1 LTGTRLLPDPMH
13 PLEVTAGVSVSQILA
28 EKYRVERVIGA
39 GGMGVVVA
47 ARHLELDEQVAIK
60 FLLPEVLA
68 DAATVAR
75 FFREA
80 KAVAR
85 IKSEHVARVFDVGRL
100 PNGAPYMVMEYLEG
114 SDLSAWL
121 AAEGALPVQQAVDF
135 ILQACV
141 AIAEAH
147 ALGIVHRDLKPAN
160 LFCVRRSDGQFAIKV
175 LDFGI
180 SKMSDAER
188 GGMSFTQTTAMMGS
202 PLYMSPE
209 QFRSTKTVDLRTD
222 IWALGTILYELLT
235 GRAPFSA
242 STVTELAIRIAT
254 EPARSPL
261 EFRSD
266 LPPALASAIVTCLE
280 KEPERRFPNVSAL
293 AVALEPFAS
302 PGARATIERIAGIL
316 GQTPMAA
323 REAKVAP
330 SSPDAPGNRTTTGVQ
345 WTRHQQQGGK
355 RGARWLVLVGIALGA
370 GALAAGWWRAS
381 RPPAVGP
388 EQGVASGSVVAPV
401 TAATPPLST
410 PIANERSEPAS
421 AAPSATAAPAAT
433 QAVVTVPAE
442 AQATKAVAP
451 RKKVVTGAKPAR
463 AAAGEATG
471 TPRPGAVRV
480 SCDPPF
486 FFDSAGNRVFKQECL

>member
-1 LTGTRLLPDPMH
+1 MH
-13 PLEVTAGVSVSQILA
+13 PPEVTAGVSVGQVLA

-100 PNGAPYMVMEYLEG
+100 PNGSPYMVMEYLEG
-114 SDLSAWL
+114 SDLSAWM
-121 AAEGALPVQQAVDF
+121 AAEGALPVPQAVDF

-160 LFCVRRSDGQFAIKV
+160 LFCVRRSDGQLAIKV

-180 SKMSDAER
+180 SKMSDTER

-235 GRAPFSA
+235 GHAPFNA
-242 STVTELAIRIAT
+242 GTVTELAIRIAT

-266 LPPALASAIVTCLE
+266 LPPGLASAIGTCLE
-280 KEPERRFPNVSAL
+280 KEPERRFPNVGAL
-293 AVALEPFAS
+293 AVALEPFGS
-302 PGARATIERIAGIL
+302 PKARATIERIAGIL
-316 GQTPMAA
+316 GQKPM
-323 REAKVAP
+323 VAP
-330 SSPDAPGNRTTTGVQ
+330 EPRVVPSGPDAPGNRTTAGVQ
-345 WTRHQQQGGK
+345 WTRHQQQSRK
-355 RGARWLVLVGIALGA
+355 RGALWLVLVGIVLGA
-370 GALAAGWWRAS
+370 GALFAGWWRAS
-381 RPPAVGP
+381 RPPALGP

-401 TAATPPLST
+401 SAVSPPLRA
-410 PIANERSEPAS
+410 PAPNERSEPAS
-421 AAPSATAAPAAT
+421 VAPSASAALPAAPAAA
-433 QAVVTVPAE
+433 QPVATVPAE
-442 AQATKAVAP
+442 ARATKTVAP
-451 RKKVVTGAKPAR
+451 AKKAVTGAKPAR
-463 AAAGEATG
+463 AAAGEATAA
-471 TPRPGAVRV
+471 PRPGAVRV

-486 FFDSAGNRVFKQECL
+486 YFDSAGNRVFKQECL